1 MKWSVQLVNFIKILC
16 WSLLTVASGI
26 LLVSA
31 SAYLYLSPSLPSVES
46 LRDAKLQTPLR
57 VYSQDNLLI
66 AEFGEKRRTPIQFED
81 TPLNMVQAFMAAED
95 DRFYY
100 HPGVDIMGLMRAAV
114 QLVSTG
120 GIQSG
125 GSTITMQVAKNFFL
139 SHERVFSR
147 KFNEILLALQ
157 IEQELSK
164 DEIFELYLN
173 KIYLGNRAY
182 GVESAAQI
190 YYDKSISELTL
201 AQIAMIAGL
210 PKAPS
215 RYNPINDPKRALIR
229 RDWILGRMKNLGY
242 VTPEEYSEAISQ
254 PVTASYHG
262 ARIELEAPYVA
273 EMVRQHMLEQ
283 YGSDAY
289 SEGFKVYT
297 TVNSELQ
304 KAANLSV
311 ANGLMAYNERHGY
324 RGPLTNLFE
333 NVPEEGWQQRINKTS
348 SLGILLPA
356 MVTQVGEEEVKIGL
370 KNSNTGSI
378 SWENMKWAKPFL
390 TVNSFGYA
398 PKAPSDVLKA
408 GDHIWVRITTDGS
421 YRLAEAP
428 LAQSA
433 LVSLHPEN
441 GAILALVGGYNFY
454 DSMYN
459 RATQAVRQA
468 GSSFKPFV
476 YASAI
481 ANGMTAATIIN
492 DAPIVF
498 DEEGLEDSW
507 RPNNDNMKFN
517 GPMRFREGL
526 YRSRNLVS
534 IRVLRQTGITKTI
547 QYLKQLGFREESLSR
562 DLSLSLGNVSMTP
575 LELATGY
582 AVLANG
588 GFRIEPY
595 FIQRIETVDELYF
608 EAEPVIACNESCMAR
623 QNESTMAIEGQEDT
637 LSEDL
642 LSQDN
647 LYKEIFEAATIA
659 EENSAEENSQSDAV
673 SEATPNIAKSV
684 MSPQIN
690 YIMNDIMND
699 VIWKGTGRR
708 ARALKRHDIGG
719 KTGTTNDSKDAW
731 FVGFNPDILTAVWVG
746 MDDYST
752 LGRWEY
758 GANAALPTWLEYM
771 HTALDGK
778 PEHKR
783 SQPEGLV
790 TLKISRETG
799 KLAHPGDPNAIFEI
813 FRQEYAPQQLSDE
826 NLPSLGDMDS
836 EMNQPF
842 SPEELF

>member
-1 MKWSVQLVNFIKILC
+1 MKRSVKLLKFLC

-31 SAYLYLSPSLPSVES
+31 SVYLYLSPSLPSVES

-81 TPLNMVQAFMAAED
+81 APTHLVKAFMAAED

-100 HPGVDIMGLMRAAV
+100 HPGVDIMGLMRAAI

-120 GIQSG
+120 SIQSG

-157 IEQELSK
+157 IEQQLSK

-173 KIYLGNRAY
+173 KIYLGNRSY
-182 GVESAAQI
+182 GVESAAQV
-190 YYDKSISELTL
+190 YYGKSINELNL

-215 RYNPINDPKRALIR
+215 RYNPINDPKRAMIR
-229 RDWILGRMKNLGY
+229 RDWILGRMKDLGY
-242 VTPEEYSEAISQ
+242 ITPEDYSEAVNQ

-262 ARIELEAPYVA
+262 AKVELEAPYIA
-273 EMVRQHMLEQ
+273 EMVRQRMFEQ
-283 YGSDAY
+283 YGQDAY
-289 SEGFKVYT
+289 TEGFKVYT
-297 TVNSELQ
+297 TVSSDLQ
-304 KAANLSV
+304 RAANLAV

-324 RGPLTNLFE
+324 QGPITNLFD

-348 SLGILLPA
+348 SPGILLPA
-356 MVTQVGEEEVKIGL
+356 MVTQVGEETVDIGL
-370 KNSNTGSI
+370 KNGHTGTI
-378 SWENMKWAKPFL
+378 SWENLNWAKPFL
-390 TVNSFGYA
+390 TVNSFGYS
-398 PKAPSDVLKA
+398 PKTPSDVLKA
-408 GDHIWVRITTDGS
+408 GDQIWVRVTEDGS
-421 YRLAEAP
+421 YRLAQEP
-428 LAQSA
+428 QAQSA
-433 LVSLHPEN
+433 LVSMHPEN
-441 GAILALVGGYNFY
+441 GALLALVGGYNFY

-498 DEEGLEDSW
+498 DDAGLEDSW

-517 GPMRFREGL
+517 GPMRLREGL

-534 IRVLRQTGITKTI
+534 IRVLRQVGINKSI
-547 QYLKQLGFREESLSR
+547 QYLKQLGFKAESLSR

-575 LELATGY
+575 LDLAAGY

-595 FIQRIETVDELYF
+595 FIQRIETADELIS
-608 EAEPVIACNESCMAR
+608 EANPAIACNESCLASL
-623 QNESTMAIEGQEDT
+623 NTETMEIEGQDESTLFIEPDLADT
-637 LSEDL
+637 LI
-642 LSQDN
+642 Q
-647 LYKEIFEAATIA
+647 
-659 EENSAEENSQSDAV
+659 EEMPDTESKQQPA
-673 SEATPNIAKSV
+673 IAKSV
-684 MSPQIN
+684 MSPQVN

-699 VIWKGTGRR
+699 VIWKGTGQR
-708 ARALKRHDIGG
+708 AQALKRHDIGG

-758 GANAALPTWLEYM
+758 GANAALPIWLEYM

-783 SQPEGLV
+783 PQPEGLV
-790 TLKISRETG
+790 TLKISGETG
-799 KLAHPGDPNAIFEI
+799 KLAQPGDPNAIFEV
-813 FRQEYAPQQLSDE
+813 FRQENAPQQLSDE
-826 NLPSLGDMDS
+826 NLPSLGEMDQ
-836 EMNQPF
+836 EF
-842 SPEELF
+842 SPEDLF

>member
-1 MKWSVQLVNFIKILC
+1 MKRSVKLLKFLC

-31 SAYLYLSPSLPSVES
+31 SVYLYLSPSLPSVES

-81 TPLNMVQAFMAAED
+81 APTNLIKAFMAAED

-120 GIQSG
+120 SIQSG

-157 IEQELSK
+157 IEQQLSK

-173 KIYLGNRAY
+173 KIYLGNRSY
-182 GVESAAQI
+182 GVESAAQV
-190 YYDKSISELTL
+190 YYGKSINELNL

-215 RYNPINDPKRALIR
+215 RYNPINDPKRAMIR
-229 RDWILGRMKNLGY
+229 RDWILGRMKDLGY
-242 VTPEEYSEAISQ
+242 ITPEDYSEAVNQ

-262 ARIELEAPYVA
+262 AKVELEAPYIA
-273 EMVRQHMLEQ
+273 EMVRQRMFEQ
-283 YGSDAY
+283 YGQDAY
-289 SEGFKVYT
+289 TEGFKVYT
-297 TVNSELQ
+297 TVSSDLQ
-304 KAANLSV
+304 RAANLAV

-324 RGPLTNLFE
+324 HGPVTNLFD

-356 MVTQVGEEEVKIGL
+356 MVTQVGEEKVEIGL
-370 KNSNTGSI
+370 KKGNTGKI
-378 SWENMKWAKPFL
+378 SWENLNWAKPFL
-390 TVNSFGYA
+390 TVNSFGHS
-398 PKAPSDVLKA
+398 PKTPSDVLKA
-408 GDHIWVRITTDGS
+408 GDQIWVRVTEDGS
-421 YRLAEAP
+421 YRLAQEP
-428 LAQSA
+428 QAQSA
-433 LVSLHPEN
+433 LVSMHPEN

-498 DEEGLEDSW
+498 DDAGLEDSW

-517 GPMRFREGL
+517 GPMRLREGL

-534 IRVLRQTGITKTI
+534 IRVLRQIGINKSI
-547 QYLKQLGFREESLSR
+547 QYLKQLGFKAESLSR

-575 LELATGY
+575 LDLATGY

-595 FIQRIETVDELYF
+595 FIQRIETIEELIF
-608 EAEPVIACNESCMAR
+608 EAEPAIACDESCIANLNKETR
-623 QNESTMAIEGQEDT
+623 EVEGQEENALFMAPVLEET
-637 LSEDL
+637 LTQEKASNTET
-642 LSQDN
+642 
-647 LYKEIFEAATIA
+647 KEQPA
-659 EENSAEENSQSDAV
+659 
-673 SEATPNIAKSV
+673 IAKSV
-684 MSPQIN
+684 MSPQVN

-708 ARALKRHDIGG
+708 AQALKRHDIAG

-758 GANAALPTWLEYM
+758 GANSALPIWLEYM

-783 SQPEGLV
+783 PQPEGMV

-799 KLAHPGDPNAIFEI
+799 KLAQPGDPNAIFEV
-813 FRQEYAPQQLSDE
+813 FRQENAPQQFSDE
-826 NLPSLGDMDS
+826 NLPSLGEMDQ
-836 EMNQPF
+836 EF
-842 SPEELF
+842 SPEDLF

>member
-1 MKWSVQLVNFIKILC
+1 MKRSVKLLKFLF

-66 AEFGEKRRTPIQFED
+66 AEFGEKRRSPIQFED
-81 TPLNMVQAFMAAED
+81 APTHLIKAFMAAED

-114 QLVSTG
+114 QLVSSG
-120 GIQSG
+120 SIQSG

-157 IEQELSK
+157 IEQQLSK

-182 GVESAAQI
+182 GVDAAAQV
-190 YYDKSISELTL
+190 YYGKAINELNL

-229 RDWILGRMKNLGY
+229 RDWILGRMKDLGY
-242 VTPEEYSEAISQ
+242 VTYEEYIDAISQ
-254 PVTASYHG
+254 PITALYHG
-262 ARIELEAPYVA
+262 AKIELEAPYIA
-273 EMVRQHMLEQ
+273 EMVRQQMVEQ
-283 YGSDAY
+283 FGPEAY
-289 SEGFKVYT
+289 TEGFKVFT

-311 ANGLMAYNERHGY
+311 GNGLMAYNERHGY
-324 RGPLTNLFE
+324 QGPVTNLLD
-333 NVPEEGWQQRINKTS
+333 NTPEEGWQERINKTPS
-348 SLGILLPA
+348 TDILLPA
-356 MVTQVGEEEVKIGL
+356 MVTRVGEEDVDIGL
-370 KNSNTGSI
+370 KNGNSGKI
-378 SWENMKWAKPFL
+378 SWENLSWAKPFL
-390 TVNSFGYA
+390 TVNSFGRT
-398 PKAPSDVLKA
+398 PETPSDILKT
-408 GDHIWVRITTDGS
+408 GDLIWVRVTEDGN
-421 YRLAEAP
+421 YRLAQQP
-428 LAQSA
+428 QAQAA
-433 LVSLHPEN
+433 LVSIQPEN

-459 RATQAVRQA
+459 RATQAIRQA

-476 YASAI
+476 YAAAI

-498 DEEGLEDSW
+498 DDANLEDSW

-517 GPMRFREGL
+517 GPMRLREGL

-534 IRVLRQTGITKTI
+534 IRILRQVGISKTVN
-547 QYLKQLGFREESLSR
+547 YLKQLGFKEESLSR

-575 LELATGY
+575 LELASGY

-588 GFRIEPY
+588 GFRIEPWL
-595 FIQRIETVDELYF
+595 IQRIETTDELIF
-608 EAEPVIACNESCMAR
+608 EARAAIACNESCIASMN
-623 QNESTMAIEGQEDT
+623 QDTMEIEGE
-637 LSEDL
+637 
-642 LSQDN
+642 
-647 LYKEIFEAATIA
+647 
-659 EENSAEENSQSDAV
+659 EENLLFSNPVSNPPLDEMLIQENASLTA
-673 SEATPNIAKSV
+673 PNDQPVIAKSV
-684 MSPQIN
+684 MSPQVN
-690 YIMNDIMND
+690 YLMNDILND
-699 VIWKGTGRR
+699 VVWKGTAKR
-708 ARALKRHDIGG
+708 AQALKRHDIGG

-731 FVGFNPDILTAVWVG
+731 FVGFNPDVLTAVWMG
-746 MDDYST
+746 MDDFST

-758 GANAALPTWLEYM
+758 GANAALPIWVDYM

-778 PEHKR
+778 PEHKPT
-783 SQPEGLV
+783 QPEGMI
-790 TLKISRETG
+790 TLKISPETG
-799 KLAHPGDPNAIFEI
+799 KLALPGDPNAIFEV
-813 FRQEYAPQQLSDE
+813 FRQENAPQQYSDE
-826 NLPSLGDMDS
+826 SLPSLGEMDQ
-836 EMNQPF
+836 EL
-842 SPEELF
+842 SPEDLF

>member
-1 MKWSVQLVNFIKILC
+1 MKRSVQLVNFIKILC
-16 WSLLTVASGI
+16 WSLLTVASGT

-66 AEFGEKRRTPIQFED
+66 AEFGEKRRSPIQFED
-81 TPLNMVQAFMAAED
+81 TPLHMVKAFMAAED

-100 HPGVDIMGLMRAAV
+100 HPGVDIMGLMRAAA

-120 GIQSG
+120 SIQSG

-157 IEQELSK
+157 IEQQLSK

-173 KIYLGNRAY
+173 KIYLGNRSY
-182 GVESAAQI
+182 GVEAAAQV
-190 YYDKSISELTL
+190 YYGKSISELNL

-229 RDWILGRMKNLGY
+229 RDWILGRMKALGY
-242 VTPEEYSEAISQ
+242 ITPGEFSEAASQ

-262 ARIELEAPYVA
+262 AKVELEAPYIA
-273 EMVRQHMLEQ
+273 EMVRQQMFER
-283 YGSDAY
+283 YGQDAY
-289 SEGFKVYT
+289 TEGFKVYT
-297 TVNSELQ
+297 TVSGELQ

-324 RGPLTNLFE
+324 RGPVTNLFE
-333 NVPEEGWQQRINKTS
+333 NEPEEGWQQKINKTS

-356 MVTQVGEEEVKIGL
+356 MVIQVDEEDVEIGL
-370 KNSNTGSI
+370 KNGNTGTI
-378 SWENMKWAKPFL
+378 TWENLNWAKPFL
-390 TVNSFGYA
+390 TANSFGYS
-398 PKAPSDVLKA
+398 PKTPSDVLNA
-408 GDHIWVRITTDGS
+408 GDQIWVRVIKDGS
-421 YRLAEAP
+421 YRLAQEP
-428 LAQSA
+428 QAQSA

-454 DSMYN
+454 GSMYN

-476 YASAI
+476 YASAV
-481 ANGMTAATIIN
+481 ANGMTTATIIN

-498 DEEGLEDSW
+498 DDEGLEDSW

-517 GPMRFREGL
+517 GPMRLREGL

-534 IRVLRQTGITKTI
+534 IRVLRQTGIYKTI
-547 QYLKQLGFREESLSR
+547 QYLKQLGFKEESLSR

-595 FIQRIETVDELYF
+595 FVQRVETVDELYF
-608 EAEPVIACNESCMAR
+608 EAEPVIACNESCVASL
-623 QNESTMAIEGQEDT
+623 NKESVELEEQEDT
-637 LSEDL
+637 ISEDM
-642 LSQDN
+642 LSQD
-647 LYKEIFEAATIA
+647 KSEAAIITA
-659 EENSAEENSQSDAV
+659 EISQSDAIL
-673 SEATPNIAKSV
+673 EAEPNIAKSV
-684 MSPQIN
+684 MSPQVN

-708 ARALKRHDIGG
+708 AQALKRHDIGG

-746 MDDYST
+746 MDNYST

-758 GANAALPTWLEYM
+758 GANAALPIWLEYM

-778 PEHKR
+778 PEYKR
-783 SQPEGLV
+783 PQPEGLV

-799 KLAHPGDPNAIFEI
+799 KLALPGDPNAIFEI
-813 FRQEYAPQQLSDE
+813 FRQEHAPQQLSDE
-826 NLPSLGDMDS
+826 NLPSLG
-836 EMNQPF
+836 EMNQEF
-842 SPEELF
+842 SPEDLF